1 MKGRANEIA
10 LKPTYDGFQRGL
22 SSMMCKFFNQNTGS
36 ELNVN
41 EVLAQK

>member
-1 MKGRANEIA
+1 MIDFKEDCQVWCI
-10 LKPTYDGFQRGL
+10 
-22 SSMMCKFFNQNTGS
+22 SFFYQNTGS